1 MRYRYAFFQAQP
13 VPRGESTMLAFILRR
28 LWQML
33 PTMLGVV
40 LLVFVLFN
48 WVGGDPAYILA
59 GKMSDAEA
67 IANIR
72 RQLGVDQP
80 WHVQLWIFI
89 KQIVTF
95 DFGNSWATGEPVS
108 HIMATRLGPSL
119 TVLVP
124 MTILETVL
132 GIGLALAVAFVRGSL
147 TDRAVMIA
155 CTVGM
160 SVSILVYIIV
170 FQYGL
175 AYKLGL
181 FPVQG
186 WGASLG
192 ENLLRYAMLPILIGL
207 AVSIAPTLRLYRSFV
222 LDEVGQDYV
231 RTARAKGLSERRI
244 MWVHVLRNASIPII
258 THVMANLPA
267 LLIGAFLLERFFGI
281 PGIGREVI
289 LAVERSDFPVIK
301 AITVYVAAATMFFNL
316 LTDLLYQAVDPR
328 VQLK

>member
-1 MRYRYAFFQAQP
+1 MMFAY
-13 VPRGESTMLAFILRR
+13 ILRR

-33 PTMLGVV
+33 PTMAGVI
-40 LLVFVLFN
+40 LLVFLLFN
-48 WVGGDPAYILA
+48 WVGGDPAFILA
-59 GKMSDAEA
+59 GKMANADD
-67 IANIR
+67 IASIR
-72 RQLGVDQP
+72 RQLGTDQP
-80 WHVQLWIFI
+80 YYVQLWIFV

-95 DFGNSWATGEPVS
+95 DFGNAWSTGEPVS
-108 HIMATRLGPSL
+108 RIIATRLGPSL

-124 MTILETVL
+124 LTILETFFGVA
-132 GIGLALAVAFVRGSL
+132 LALAIAFVRGSL

-160 SVSILVYIIV
+160 SISILVYISV
-170 FQYGL
+170 FQYHL
-175 AYKLGL
+175 AYKLGW

-186 WGASLG
+186 WGASFG
-192 ENLLRYAMLPILIGL
+192 ENLLRYALLPILIGL

-222 LDEVGQDYV
+222 LDEVNQDYV
-231 RTARAKGLSERRI
+231 RTARAKGLPERRI
-244 MWVHVLRNASIPII
+244 MWVHVLRNAAIPII

-301 AITVYVAAATMFFNL
+301 AITVYVAAATMIFNL
-316 LTDLLYQAVDPR
+316 LTDVLYQAVDPR

>member
-1 MRYRYAFFQAQP
+1 MAAY
-13 VPRGESTMLAFILRR
+13 LLRR

-33 PTMLGVV
+33 PTMAGVIV
-40 LLVFVLFN
+40 LVFVLFN
-48 WVGGDPAYILA
+48 WVGGDPAYLLA
-59 GKMSDAEA
+59 GKMADEAA

-72 RQLGVDQP
+72 AQLGIDQP
-80 WHVQLWIFI
+80 VWVQLGIFL
-89 KQIVTF
+89 KQILTF
-95 DFGNSWATGEPVS
+95 DFGNAWSTGEPVS
-108 HIMATRLGPSL
+108 HITASRLGPSL

-124 MTILETVL
+124 LTLLETFF
-132 GIGLALAVAFVRGSL
+132 GIALALAIAFVRGSL
-147 TDRAVMIA
+147 TDRAVMVA

-160 SVSILVYIIV
+160 SISILVYIIV
-170 FQYGL
+170 FQYFF

-186 WGASLG
+186 WGNSLG
-192 ENLLRYAMLPILIGL
+192 ENLLHYALLPIIIGL

-222 LDEVGQDYV
+222 LDEANQDYV
-231 RTARAKGLSERRI
+231 RTARAKGLGERRI
-244 MWVHVLRNASIPII
+244 IWVHVLRNAAIPII

-301 AITVYVAAATMFFNL
+301 AITVYVAAATMVFNL
-316 LTDLLYQAVDPR
+316 LADLLYQAVDPR

>member
-1 MRYRYAFFQAQP
+1 MAVHRYRRQCGVALTEGA
-13 VPRGESTMLAFILRR
+13 TMFAYILRR

-40 LLVFVLFN
+40 LLVFFLFN

-59 GKMSDAEA
+59 GKMSNAEE

-72 RQLGVDQP
+72 RQLGTDQP
-80 WHVQLWIFI
+80 YYVQLWIFI
-89 KQIVTF
+89 KQIATF
-95 DFGNSWATGEPVS
+95 DFGNAWSTGEPVS
-108 HIMATRLGPSL
+108 HIIGSRLGPSL

-124 MTILETVL
+124 LTILETFF
-132 GIGLALAVAFVRGSL
+132 GIALALAIAFVRGSL

-155 CTVGM
+155 CTAGM
-160 SVSILVYIIV
+160 SISILVYIIV

-186 WGASLG
+186 WGSSLG
-192 ENLLRYAMLPILIGL
+192 ENLLRYATLPILIGL
-207 AVSIAPTLRLYRSFV
+207 VVSIAPTLRLYRTFV
-222 LDEVGQDYV
+222 LDEVNQDYV
-231 RTARAKGLSERRI
+231 RTARAKGLPERRV

-267 LLIGAFLLERFFGI
+267 LLIGAFMLERFFGI

-301 AITVYVAAATMFFNL
+301 AITVYVAAATMLFNL
-316 LTDLLYQAVDPR
+316 LADLLYQAVDPR
-328 VQLK
+328 VELK

>member
-1 MRYRYAFFQAQP
+1 MGAF
-13 VPRGESTMLAFILRR
+13 VVRR
-28 LWQML
+28 VWQML

-40 LLVFVLFN
+40 LLVFILFN

-59 GKMSDAEA
+59 GKMANAEA

-72 RQLGVDQP
+72 QQLGVDQSYP
-80 WHVQLWIFI
+80 AQLWIFI
-89 KQIVTF
+89 RQIVTF
-95 DFGNSWATGEPVS
+95 DFGLSWATGEPVS
-108 HIMATRLGPSL
+108 HIIATRLGPSL

-124 MTILETVL
+124 LTLLETLL
-132 GIGLALAVAFVRGSL
+132 GVALALAVAFVRGSPA
-147 TDRAVMIA
+147 DRAVMIA

-170 FQYGL
+170 LQYGL

-186 WGASLG
+186 WGRSVG
-192 ENLLRYAMLPILIGL
+192 ENLLRYAALPILIGL

-231 RTARAKGLSERRI
+231 RTARAKGVGERRV
-244 MWVHVLRNASIPII
+244 MWVHVLRNAAIPIV
-258 THVMANLPA
+258 THVMASLPA

-301 AITVYVAAATMFFNL
+301 AITVYVAVATMVFNL
-316 LTDLLYQAVDPR
+316 LTDLMYQALDPR
-328 VQLK
+328 VKLA

>member
-1 MRYRYAFFQAQP
+1 MAAY
-13 VPRGESTMLAFILRR
+13 LLRR

-33 PTMLGVV
+33 PTMAGVIV
-40 LLVFVLFN
+40 LVFVLFN
-48 WVGGDPAYILA
+48 WVGGDPAYLLA
-59 GKMSDAEA
+59 GKMADEAA

-72 RQLGVDQP
+72 AQLGIDQP
-80 WHVQLWIFI
+80 VWVQLGIFL
-89 KQIVTF
+89 KQILTF
-95 DFGNSWATGEPVS
+95 DFGNAWSTGEPVS
-108 HIMATRLGPSL
+108 HIIASRLGPSL

-124 MTILETVL
+124 LTLLETFF
-132 GIGLALAVAFVRGSL
+132 GIALALAIAFVRGSL
-147 TDRAVMIA
+147 TDRAVMVA

-160 SVSILVYIIV
+160 SISILVYIIV
-170 FQYGL
+170 FQYFF

-186 WGASLG
+186 WGNSLG
-192 ENLLRYAMLPILIGL
+192 ENLLHYALLPIIIGL

-222 LDEVGQDYV
+222 LDEVNQDYV
-231 RTARAKGLSERRI
+231 RTARAKGLGERRI
-244 MWVHVLRNASIPII
+244 VWVHVLRNAAIPII

-267 LLIGAFLLERFFGI
+267 LLIGAFLLDRFFGI

-301 AITVYVAAATMFFNL
+301 AITVYVAAATMVFNL
-316 LTDLLYQAVDPR
+316 LADLLYQAVDPR

>member
-1 MRYRYAFFQAQP
+1 MFAYI
-13 VPRGESTMLAFILRR
+13 VRR

-40 LLVFVLFN
+40 LLVFILFN

-59 GKMSDAEA
+59 GKMANAQS

-72 RQLGVDQP
+72 HQLGVDEP
-80 WHVQLWIFI
+80 YYVQLWIFI

-95 DFGNSWATGEPVS
+95 DFGQSWATGEAVS
-108 HIMATRLGPSL
+108 SIVTTRLGPSL

-124 MTILETVL
+124 LTVLETAL
-132 GIGLALAVAFVRGSL
+132 GIALALAIAFVRGSL
-147 TDRAVMIA
+147 TDRAVMVA

-175 AYKLGL
+175 AYRLGL

-186 WGASLG
+186 WGDG
-192 ENLLRYAMLPILIGL
+192 FWINLLRYAPLPILIGL
-207 AVSIAPTLRLYRSFV
+207 AVSVAPTLRLFRSFV

-231 RTARAKGLSERRI
+231 RTARAKGLSERRV
-244 MWVHVLRNASIPII
+244 MWVHVLRNAAIPII
-258 THVMANLPA
+258 TYVMSNLPA

-301 AITVYVAAATMFFNL
+301 AITIYVAAATMVVNL

-328 VQLK
+328 VQLA

>member
-1 MRYRYAFFQAQP
+1 MFAY
-13 VPRGESTMLAFILRR
+13 IIRR

-40 LLVFVLFN
+40 LLVFILFN

-59 GKMSDAEA
+59 GKMANARS

-72 RQLGVDQP
+72 HQLGVDQP
-80 WHVQLWIFI
+80 YYVQLWIFI

-95 DFGNSWATGEPVS
+95 DFGQSWATGEAVS
-108 HIMATRLGPSL
+108 AIVTSRLGPSL

-124 MTILETVL
+124 LTVLETAL
-132 GIGLALAVAFVRGSL
+132 GIALALAIAFVRGSL
-147 TDRAVMIA
+147 TDRAVMVA

-175 AYKLGL
+175 AYRWGW

-186 WGASLG
+186 WGDG
-192 ENLLRYAMLPILIGL
+192 FWTNLLRYAPLPILIGL
-207 AVSIAPTLRLYRSFV
+207 AVSVAPTLRLFRSFV
-222 LDEVGQDYV
+222 LDEVGHDYV
-231 RTARAKGLSERRI
+231 RTARAKGLPERRV
-244 MWVHVLRNASIPII
+244 MWVHVLRNAAIPII
-258 THVMANLPA
+258 THVMSNLPA

-301 AITVYVAAATMFFNL
+301 AITIYVAVATMVVNL

-328 VQLK
+328 VQLT

>member
-1 MRYRYAFFQAQP
+1 MAAY
-13 VPRGESTMLAFILRR
+13 LLRR

-33 PTMLGVV
+33 PTMAGVIV
-40 LLVFVLFN
+40 LVFVLFN
-48 WVGGDPAYILA
+48 WVGGDPAYLLA
-59 GKMSDAEA
+59 GKMADEAA

-72 RQLGVDQP
+72 AQLGIDQP
-80 WHVQLWIFI
+80 AWVQLGIFL
-89 KQIVTF
+89 KQILTF
-95 DFGNSWATGEPVS
+95 DFGNAWSTGEPVA
-108 HIMATRLGPSL
+108 HIIASRLGPSL

-124 MTILETVL
+124 LTLLETL
-132 GIGLALAVAFVRGSL
+132 FGIALALAVAFVRGSL
-147 TDRAVMIA
+147 TDRAVMLA

-160 SVSILVYIIV
+160 SISILVYIIV
-170 FQYGL
+170 FQYAF
-175 AYKLGL
+175 AYELGL

-192 ENLLRYAMLPILIGL
+192 ENLLHYALLPIIIGL

-222 LDEVGQDYV
+222 LDEVNQDYV
-231 RTARAKGLSERRI
+231 RTARAKGLGERRVV
-244 MWVHVLRNASIPII
+244 WVHVLRNAAIPII

-301 AITVYVAAATMFFNL
+301 AITVYVAAATMVFNL
-316 LTDLLYQAVDPR
+316 LADVLYQAVDPR
-328 VQLK
+328 VQLT

>member
-1 MRYRYAFFQAQP
+1 MFAY
-13 VPRGESTMLAFILRR
+13 ILRR

-33 PTMLGVV
+33 PTMAGVV
-40 LLVFVLFN
+40 LLVFMLFN

-59 GKMSDAEA
+59 GKMANAEE

-72 RQLGVDQP
+72 RQLGTDQP
-80 WHVQLWIFI
+80 YYMQLLIFV

-95 DFGNSWATGEPVS
+95 DFGNAWSTGESVS
-108 HIMATRLGPSL
+108 SIISSRLGPSL

-124 MTILETVL
+124 LTILEVFF
-132 GIGLALAVAFVRGSL
+132 GVALALAIAFVRGSL

-155 CTVGM
+155 CTAGM
-160 SVSILVYIIV
+160 SISILVYIIV

-192 ENLLRYAMLPILIGL
+192 ENLLRYAALPILIGL
-207 AVSIAPTLRLYRSFV
+207 VVSIAPTLRLYRTFV
-222 LDEVGQDYV
+222 LDEVNQEYV

-267 LLIGAFLLERFFGI
+267 LLIGAFMLERFFGI

-301 AITVYVAAATMFFNL
+301 AITVYVAAATMLFNL
-316 LTDLLYQAVDPR
+316 LADLLYQAVDPR
-328 VQLK
+328 VELK

>member
-1 MRYRYAFFQAQP
+1 MFAY
-13 VPRGESTMLAFILRR
+13 ILRR

-33 PTMLGVV
+33 PTMAGVV
-40 LLVFVLFN
+40 LLVFLLFN

-59 GKMSDAEA
+59 GKMSNAEA

-72 RQLGVDQP
+72 KQLGIDQP
-80 WHVQLWIFI
+80 YYVQLWIFV

-95 DFGNSWATGEPVS
+95 DFGNAWSTGEPVS

-124 MTILETVL
+124 LTILETFFGVA
-132 GIGLALAVAFVRGSL
+132 LALAIAFVRGSL
-147 TDRAVMIA
+147 TDRVVMIA

-160 SVSILVYIIV
+160 SISILVYIIV
-170 FQYGL
+170 FQYGF

-186 WGASLG
+186 WGASFS
-192 ENLLRYAMLPILIGL
+192 ENLLRYASLPILIGL

-222 LDEVGQDYV
+222 LDEVNQDYV
-231 RTARAKGLSERRI
+231 RTARAKGLEERRI

-301 AITVYVAAATMFFNL
+301 AITVYVAAATMIFNL

-328 VQLK
+328 VQLN